1 MQVVILCGGR
11 GTRIRGEV
19 SVPKPMVPIGG
30 FPILWHIMKIYSHF
44 GHKDFILCLG
54 YKGWEI
60 KQFFLNYQAL
70 TSDFTIRF
78 GEPGGIEFAELRHEE
93 GWSVTLAETGLE
105 AMTGARVKR
114 IEKYITG
121 DDFLLTYGDGVGD
134 IDLDGLVRFHK
145 AHGKLATLTAVEPPG
160 RFGDLRMD
168 GDQVTDFI
176 EKPQISGARI
186 NGGYFALNRG
196 VFDYI
201 EDSDE
206 IMFEREPMMGLASA
220 GQLMAWRHKGF
231 WLPMDTYRE
240 YEVLENLWSR
250 GEAPWKIW

>member
-30 FPILWHIMKIYSHF
+30 FPILWHIMKTYSHF

-60 KQFFLNYQAL
+60 KQFFMNYQA
-70 TSDFTIRF
+70 FTNDVTVHF
-78 GEPGGIEFAELRHEE
+78 GERSRVEFAELRNEV
-93 GWSVTLAETGLE
+93 GWKVTLAETGLN

-121 DDFLLTYGDGVGD
+121 DEFMLTYGDGVGD
-134 IDLDGLVRFHK
+134 IDLDGLVRFHRQ
-145 AHGKLATLTAVEPPG
+145 HGKIATLTGVEPPG
-160 RFGDLRMD
+160 RFGDLRMK
-168 GDQVTDFI
+168 GDQVTEFI
-176 EKPQISGARI
+176 EKPQISGTLI
-186 NGGYFALNRG
+186 NGGYFVLNRR

-201 EDSDE
+201 EDREDQ
-206 IMFEREPMMGLASA
+206 MF
-220 GQLMAWRHKGF
+220 
-231 WLPMDTYRE
+231 
-240 YEVLENLWSR
+240 
-250 GEAPWKIW
+250 

>member
-30 FPILWHIMKIYSHF
+30 FPILWHIMKTYSHF

-60 KQFFLNYQAL
+60 KQFFMNYQA
-70 TSDFTIRF
+70 FTNDVTVHF
-78 GEPGGIEFAELRHEE
+78 GERSRVEFAELRNEI
-93 GWSVTLAETGLE
+93 GWKVTLAETGLN

-121 DDFLLTYGDGVGD
+121 DEFMLTYGDGVGD
-134 IDLDGLVRFHK
+134 IDLDGLVRFHRQ
-145 AHGKLATLTAVEPPG
+145 HGKIATLTGVEPPG
-160 RFGDLRMD
+160 RFGDLRMK
-168 GDQVTDFI
+168 GDQVTEFI
-176 EKPQISGARI
+176 EKPQISGTLI
-186 NGGYFALNRG
+186 NGGYFVLNRR

-201 EDSDE
+201 EDREDQ
-206 IMFEREPMMGLASA
+206 MFERQPMMKLASD
-220 GQLMAWRHKGF
+220 GQLMAWRHQGF
-231 WLPMDTYRE
+231 WLPMDTFRE
-240 YEVLENLWSR
+240 YEVLERLWGR
-250 GEAPWKIW
+250 GKAPWKVW